1 MNVIRTV
8 EEPNRELI
16 LGESIAG
23 TRNTAQINQRHDEF
37 GETTDG
43 E

>member
-1 MNVIRTV
+1 MNVISAA

-23 TRNTAQINQRHDEF
+23 TRNTAQINHRHDEF
-37 GETTDG
+37 GETADG